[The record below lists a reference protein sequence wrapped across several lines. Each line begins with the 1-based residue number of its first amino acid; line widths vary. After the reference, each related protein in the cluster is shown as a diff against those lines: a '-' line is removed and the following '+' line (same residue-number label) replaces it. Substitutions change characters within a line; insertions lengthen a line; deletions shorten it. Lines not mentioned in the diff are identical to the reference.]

1 MMADKKERRL
11 FVLSEYEEEE
21 QYLRDMARKGYLL
34 EKVTLP
40 GVYHFRKA
48 EPAGDSD
55 EENEIFSD
63 NVSRI
68 DMIER
73 IYKRKMMTKK

>member
-1 MMADKKERRL
+1 MADKKERRL

-40 GVYHFRKA
+40 GV
-48 EPAGDSD
+48 
-55 EENEIFSD
+55 
-63 NVSRI
+63 
-68 DMIER
+68 
-73 IYKRKMMTKK
+73 